1 MNLQTAIRTVFGKYA
16 TFSGRAAR
24 SEFWYWVLFIVLV
37 SVALSMVD
45 GAVIA
50 PMTGQE
56 AFAPEAGQ
64 PLQLLFNLATLLPT
78 LAVTVRRLHDTDR
91 SGWWIL
97 LGLIPIIGNLILLW
111 WYIQAGT
118 EGDNEFGPPAI
129 TLDPVD

>member
-1 MNLQTAIRTVFGKYA
+1 MNMQTAVPTVFRKYVV
-16 TFSGRAAR
+16 FSGRATR
-24 SEFWYWVLFIVLV
+24 SEFWWWILFIVLV
-37 SVALSMVD
+37 SVALSMID

-50 PMTGQE
+50 PMTGHE
-56 AFAPEAGQ
+56 TFDPEAGQ

-111 WYIQAGT
+111 WYIQSGT
-118 EGDNEFGPPAI
+118 EGENQYGPAALP
-129 TLDPVD
+129 D

>member
-1 MNLQTAIRTVFGKYA
+1 MNMQTAIRTVFSKYVA
-16 TFSGRAAR
+16 FNGRATR

-37 SVALSMVD
+37 SIGLSIVD
-45 GAVIA
+45 GAVVA
-50 PMTGQE
+50 PMTGHE
-56 AFAPEAGQ
+56 AFADEAGQ
-64 PLQLLFNLATLLPT
+64 PLQLLFNLFTLLPT

-118 EGDNEFGPPAI
+118 EGDNQYGTEVTTAG
-129 TLDPVD
+129 